1 MKVLNAKRICP
12 ECGSMFTAHHGRQVF
27 CTTAHQGE
35 FHQVM
40 KLRGKIAMPF
50 ALVWRT
56 GKRGRSPVRSYA
68 LSQLSRLADQWNA
81 EDAACGRRPEL
92 IVAAKMREGWTAVD
106 VEGRSRGNCFAPT

>member
-1 MKVLNAKRICP
+1 MKVSNAKRICP
-12 ECGSMFTAHHGRQVF
+12 ECGANFTAHHGRQVF

-92 IVAAKMREGWTAVD
+92 IVAAKMREGWLGGD
-106 VEGRSRGNCFAPT
+106 EKGGSRGNCFAPA